1 MKQEFLDRM
10 RLLLGEEYDA
20 FVASLDQPMYRG
32 VRRNPLKMDQGEF
45 HTLFPYA
52 MKQTPFCKESYYLE
66 DALTSI
72 GNHPLHASGAF
83 YVQEPSASSAV
94 EILDVKAGDWVLDL
108 CAAPGG
114 KSTQLAGKL
123 KHQGVLVCNEIEP
136 KRAQILLSNMERL
149 GIGEA
154 IITNAHPQ
162 LLCDTCAGWFDKI
175 LVDAPC
181 SGEGMMKKHDAAM
194 DEWSQENVEAC
205 ANRQLQILDTAF
217 DALKEGGMLVYST
230 CTYAMEEN
238 EMIVARILA
247 QRDDIEQVDCG
258 ALFGRIGFK
267 YTGMKE
273 GFVRR
278 IFPMDHG
285 EGHFIAKFKKR
296 AGGKTKK
303 IQTKKP
309 YLLPKEILTQLNDI
323 VTLPSGTFDC
333 VKDHI
338 YFRTQ
343 PFLDLGKVKVL
354 RQGILCGELMK
365 KRLEPHQHLFMSALL
380 QKQFHRICELDDA
393 ALKEFQSGAQMSI
406 PGYRGYTAMAWHSQV
421 IGFGKGDGQVIK
433 NKYPKGLR
441 RR

>member
-10 RLLLGEEYDA
+10 KLLLGEEYAA
-20 FVASLDQPMYRG
+20 FLASLDQPMYRG
-32 VRRNPLKMDQGEF
+32 VRRNPLKIDQGEF
-45 HTLFPYA
+45 HTLFPYT

-66 DALTSI
+66 EDVTSI

-114 KSTQLAGKL
+114 KSTQIAGKL
-123 KHQGVLVCNEIEP
+123 KHQGVLICNEIDP

-162 LLCDTCAGWFDKI
+162 LLCDTCTGWFDKI

-194 DEWSQENVEAC
+194 EEWSYEHVQAC

-217 DALKEGGMLVYST
+217 DALKEDGVLVYST

-238 EMIVARILA
+238 EMMVARILA
-247 QRDDIEQVDCG
+247 HRDDIEQVDCG
-258 ALFGRIGFK
+258 ASFGRIG
-267 YTGMKE
+267 YNCMGMNAA
-273 GFVRR
+273 FVRR
-278 IFPMDHG
+278 IFPMDQG
-285 EGHFIAKFKKR
+285 EGHFIAKFRKI
-296 AGGKTKK
+296 AGGITKK
-303 IQTKKP
+303 IQEKKP
-309 YLLPKEILTQLNDI
+309 TLLPKEIKMQLEDI
-323 VTLPSGTFDC
+323 VTLPAGTFDC
-333 VKDHI
+333 VKDNI

-354 RQGILCGELMK
+354 RQGILCGELVK

-380 QKQFHRICELDDA
+380 QKQFQRICELDDA
-393 ALKEFQSGAQMSI
+393 AFKEFQSGAQMQI
-406 PGYRGYTAMAWHSQV
+406 AGYRGYTAMAWHSQV